1 MNLIYFTHYNLEDKN
16 YYGVKKKIFSQYK
29 AFNRYIKTGLI
40 YFDKYNMFFL
50 NEKEEKKLI
59 TRFNNKIEKRTQ
71 MYNFLYNIIKER
83 DIENLYIRYPYT
95 DFYFINFL
103 KKIKNKKIFL
113 EIPTYPFR
121 NEDKRLK
128 ARITY
133 LIETF
138 YIGKLKKYIDYI
150 VTFSDHDEIYGIST
164 IKIENGIDLNEIS
177 LRKPIKHENINLLGV
192 AKVSKW
198 HGYDRV
204 IKGLYEYYNNNP
216 SEKIYF
222 HIAGEGEELNNLKEL
237 SNNLKLEKYII
248 FHGFKKEKELEELF
262 NIADIGIGSL
272 GNHRKGI
279 YKESALKNRE
289 YCAKGLPFILSSIDN
304 DFPENFKYVYYV
316 PQNEEP
322 INLYKI
328 MDFYNKIKNEDY
340 INEMRKYG
348 ENKLRWDI
356 KLKKI
361 ISKIK
366 GDF

>member
-16 YYGVKKKIFSQYK
+16 YYGVKEKIFSQYN
-29 AFNRYIKTGLI
+29 AFNKHIKTGLI
-40 YFDKYNMFFL
+40 YFDNYNMIFL

-59 TRFNNKIEKRTQ
+59 AIFKNKLKKRTQ
-71 MYNFLYNIIKER
+71 MYNFLYNVIKENN
-83 DIENLYIRYPYT
+83 IKNLYIRYPYT

-103 KKIKNKKIFL
+103 KKIKSKKIFL
-113 EIPTYPFR
+113 EIPTYPFH

-150 VTFSDHDEIYGIST
+150 VTFSDHDEIFGIPT
-164 IKIENGIDLNEIS
+164 IKIENGIDLNKIE
-177 LRKPIKHENINLLGV
+177 LRKPVKHENINLLGV

-216 SEKIYF
+216 SEKVYF
-222 HIAGEGEELNNLKEL
+222 HVVGEGEELNNLKEL
-237 SNNLKLEKYII
+237 SNKLKLENYII
-248 FHGFKKEKELEELF
+248 FHGFKKGKELNELF

-304 DFPENFKYVYYV
+304 DFPENFKYVYYIS
-316 PQNEEP
+316 QEETP
-322 INLYKI
+322 LNINKI
-328 MDFYNKIKNEDY
+328 KNFYNKIKNENY
-340 INEMRKYG
+340 IKEMRKYA
-348 ENKLRWDI
+348 ENNLSWEI
-356 KLKKI
+356 KLNKI
-361 ISKIK
+361 ITRIK
-366 GDF
+366 GD